1 MSWIE
6 VERKRGRVTEEED
19 KIAFLCKL
27 TVVEGV
33 EVEDAVWGWEELWP
47 KGIRSKFNRRP
58 SPSAK

>member
-1 MSWIE
+1 M
-6 VERKRGRVTEEED
+6 TEEED

-33 EVEDAVWGWEELWP
+33 EVEDAVWEWEELWP